1 MARAQRSPA
10 VRRRLP
16 AALVLAAALA
26 LGACAMPVW
35 PQEEPASLAQVGA
48 DQVLVVGA
56 IEIVPPLR
64 ANERE
69 LDIPND
75 LFNMEEMIAN
85 RAWIKAAA
93 DPATRPDDSRYLIN
107 PRLGETFFFSIPRD
121 MPYLV
126 GGEVTVKYKV
136 VNGGVRQRKIRI
148 PGPLRVQAGRG
159 DGAVYVGT
167 LRLTRDEF
175 NEVVKVQVIDHY
187 ARAAKAFRRRFG
199 AGVRLRRALLQSAA
213 RQ

>member
-1 MARAQRSPA
+1 MPRAQRSPMI
-10 VRRRLP
+10 RGPLIRSLS
-16 AALVLAAALA
+16 LAGALA

-35 PQEEPASLAQVGA
+35 PQEETASLAEVGA
-48 DQVLVVGA
+48 DRVLVVGA
-56 IEIVPPLR
+56 VEIVPPLR

-85 RAWIKAAA
+85 RAWLKAAA
-93 DPATRPDDSRYLIN
+93 DPDTRPADSRYLIN
-107 PRLGETFFFSIPRD
+107 PRLGETFFFPIPRD

-126 GGEVTVKYKV
+126 GGEVTVKYTV
-136 VNGGVRQRKIRI
+136 LNGGIRQRKIRI
-148 PGPLRVQAGRG
+148 PGPLHVQTRG
-159 DGAVYVGT
+159 GDSAVYVGT

-187 ARAAKAFRRRFG
+187 AQAAKAFRRRFG
-199 AGVRLRRALLQSAA
+199 ADARLRRALLQSAA
-213 RQ
+213 RP